1 MSISELFLPGWGVDP
16 ALYRNLSP
24 DAELFDYG
32 FFSADNAAMKE
43 PAAGSASGKIILAH
57 SMGTAFALRCA
68 ALDPSVRGL
77 ILFNPFARFAYADD
91 FPCGWK
97 REDVSALK
105 NGMEKNAAVT
115 LKHFYRNCAFP
126 EKMRIGVPAQLNIT
140 ALLEGLD
147 FLAAFDYRNLLHSI
161 QCPVAVLTGSGDRIV
176 NREMSSLSLKGKVCA
191 GEYDGGH
198 FLPFGGKV
206 DLDSVRK
213 ALEVL

>member
-32 FFSADNAAMKE
+32 FFSADSAAMKE

-68 ALDPSVRGL
+68 ALNPSVRGL

-115 LKHFYRNCAFP
+115 LKHFYRN
-126 EKMRIGVPAQLNIT
+126 
-140 ALLEGLD
+140 
-147 FLAAFDYRNLLHSI
+147 
-161 QCPVAVLTGSGDRIV
+161 
-176 NREMSSLSLKGKVCA
+176 
-191 GEYDGGH
+191 
-198 FLPFGGKV
+198 
-206 DLDSVRK
+206 
-213 ALEVL
+213 